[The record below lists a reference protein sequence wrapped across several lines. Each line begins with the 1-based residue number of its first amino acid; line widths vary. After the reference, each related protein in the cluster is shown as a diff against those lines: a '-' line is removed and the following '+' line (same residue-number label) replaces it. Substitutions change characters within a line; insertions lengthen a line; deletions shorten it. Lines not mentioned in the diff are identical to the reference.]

1 MTPEEARRAIRNVTV
16 LWFFLGL
23 AGIAV
28 GATWPIPVL
37 VLALLIFAFVFR
49 LRRRLPAEYFVRT
62 SWLAGGL
69 ILGSVLGFV
78 AASHEKAERRNQV
91 EAVRRAGLEFV
102 QAPSDAVRIERLDHL
117 DHVLDSATLV
127 GKDTLAPYTP
137 PFELRDLR
145 AQWTSDDCPIP
156 EQPAPPVEPNPPK
169 LLPKATIRISGRFIR
184 TQTGTF
190 GSTKEILVQDGDR
203 YFVVKDAD
211 PAWFLAGESN
221 YVQLTGDTQDVD
233 IADGRSATVALV
245 SDREA
250 FLKTE
255 RQMESMRAKADQRYE
270 AAVANYELVTRA
282 RQAAIE
288 GRGACLTEAAALRPE
303 LWRKLVGAADRFAAK
318 VPIRAQ

>member
-1 MTPEEARRAIRNVTV
+1 M
-16 LWFFLGL
+16 
-23 AGIAV
+23 
-28 GATWPIPVL
+28 
-37 VLALLIFAFVFR
+37 LALLIFAFVFR